1 LPKNRQPSRLIESLL
16 EDEWLPGKANLL
28 TRLHDMDELVGPME
42 SQSVYVQIQ
51 NPLRQGE
58 KVCDEIPSHV

>member
-1 LPKNRQPSRLIESLL
+1 MAAGESQ
-16 EDEWLPGKANLL
+16 LL

-51 NPLRQGE
+51 NPLRQGG